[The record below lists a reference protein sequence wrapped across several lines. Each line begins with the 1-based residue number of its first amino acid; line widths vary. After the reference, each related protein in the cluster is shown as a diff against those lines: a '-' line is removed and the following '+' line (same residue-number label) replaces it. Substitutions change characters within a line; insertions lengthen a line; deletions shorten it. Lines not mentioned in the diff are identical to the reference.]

1 MNAKFALALPV
12 KAGVPRLSNICRSRT
27 LVLPCGH
34 WQAIDTREDAYEV
47 RERPRDAF
55 QGSAPVLH
63 RSGATRQPRLPSG
76 TSNAALGGAL
86 GSGPISPS
94 AAGLVRQP
102 SLAAPRIGSFA
113 AEP

>member
-1 MNAKFALALPV
+1 MPK
-12 KAGVPRLSNICRSRT
+12 LSDICRSQT

-34 WQAIDTREDAYEV
+34 WQAIDTREDAHEV

-55 QGSAPVLH
+55 QGSAPALH

-86 GSGPISPS
+86 GSGPIRPS